1 LELNDAFFGSI
12 LWGVD
17 SSQHSLQTIK
27 LLIVELFEG
36 PCMTA
41 FLLVDRGLSPERCS
55 GGLAHMELSAI
66 VGRKSKF
73 DVIDGVAIVE
83 TVIDSGDLFDG
94 REIAGEVIT

>member
-1 LELNDAFFGSI
+1 
-12 LWGVD
+12 
-17 SSQHSLQTIK
+17 
-27 LLIVELFEG
+27 
-36 PCMTA
+36 
-41 FLLVDRGLSPERCS
+41 
-55 GGLAHMELSAI
+55 MELSAI